1 MSFDADYLDEDE
13 IWVRIDE
20 LIEQKNEISQR
31 LSRPQV
37 STDPDK
43 VAKSSRKLDGLK
55 EISELAEKLRSGQE
69 DLSAAEAILSE
80 GKDEEAQD
88 LVQEYRDKCDKL
100 SNELFELLMDNGHLE
115 EEAEDEIDVRILK
128 YIQLVGPEYAIQL
141 AKNLNLEVE
150 QARDRLETLNKKDLL
165 TRVQGTML
173 ESYHRQEGWDKHMN
187 HTYYRLSRQG
197 ELYLRD
203 LRNSNR

>member
-150 QARDRLETLNKKDLL
+150 QARDRLETLNEKDLL

>member
-43 VAKSSRKLDGLK
+43 VAKLSRKLDGLK

-150 QARDRLETLNKKDLL
+150 QARDRLETLNEKDLL

>member
-1 MSFDADYLDEDE
+1 
-13 IWVRIDE
+13 
-20 LIEQKNEISQR
+20 
-31 LSRPQV
+31 V

-43 VAKSSRKLDGLK
+43 VAKLSRKLGDLK
-55 EISELAEKLRSGQE
+55 EISKLAEKLRSYQE

-80 GKDEEAQD
+80 EKDEEAQD

-100 SNELFELLMDNGHLE
+100 SDELFERLMDNGHLE
-115 EEAEDEIDVRILK
+115 EETEDEIDVRILK
-128 YIQLVGPEYAIQL
+128 YIQSMGPEYAIQL
-141 AKNLNLEVE
+141 AKNLNLEVK
-150 QARDRLETLNKKDLL
+150 QARDRLETLNEKDLL

-203 LRNSNR
+203 LRDSNR